1 MKRATFII
9 TSLLIS
15 IGCQYQ
21 TEITIESGLQNIN
34 GTELFV
40 KTMGSGEPILIV
52 HGGPG
57 LSHDYFLPHL
67 EALAKDYQL
76 IFYDQR
82 VSGASSID
90 VDSSTINLDAFI
102 EDIEAL
108 REEFGISELNL
119 MAHSFG
125 GLIAMKYAIKY
136 PENIQNL
143 MLINSIGASSDIN
156 IQSNQILGGRFTE
169 SDMTERMSLIQS
181 EGFAQR
187 NPETIDALMRIGFR
201 KQFFDEDLV
210 DSLYLNINENYGRS
224 SELLSY
230 LSPDLM
236 IYDFHNDLSSIEIPT
251 LLLYGDYDPLSNLA
265 APRLNQAIINSEM
278 VIIKEAG
285 HFPFIEKP
293 DQFISSVTTFLNE

>member
-21 TEITIESGLQNIN
+21 TEITIESEHQNVN
-34 GTELFV
+34 GTEIFV

-125 GLIAMKYAIKY
+125 GIIAMKYAIKY

-230 LSPDLM
+230 LSPNLM
-236 IYDFHNDLSSIEIPT
+236 SYDFHNDLSSIEIPT

>member
-1 MKRATFII
+1 
-9 TSLLIS
+9 
-15 IGCQYQ
+15 
-21 TEITIESGLQNIN
+21 
-34 GTELFV
+34 
-40 KTMGSGEPILIV
+40 
-52 HGGPG
+52 
-57 LSHDYFLPHL
+57 DYFLPHF
-67 EALAKDYQL
+67 ESLAKDYQL
-76 IFYDQR
+76 IFYYQR
-82 VSGASSID
+82 VSGKSSMDADSSSI
-90 VDSSTINLDAFI
+90 NLNQFI
-102 EDIEAL
+102 DDIDGIREAY
-108 REEFGISELNL
+108 GIKNLNL
-119 MAHSFG
+119 LAHSFG
-125 GLIAMKYAIKY
+125 GLFAMKYAIKY
-136 PENIQNL
+136 PENIQKL

-236 IYDFHNDLSSIEIPT
+236 SYDFHNDLSSIEIPT